1 MNRAPTKWVLLLA
14 GFAAILGLFNLALLL
29 DWRVTEESLKDRFR
43 TGSDL
48 VIPPASDSIPHSSGD
63 WSVVVDKETQLGI
76 PVLVMRAPGYST
88 QPYVRLQKGVRVR
101 YLKNIFSSNQ
111 PDLIYIP
118 GVIGDRVRLRWQ
130 TMGRLDDGTGLWSVG
145 DMEILDD
152 RLYDFGVGPLF
163 VKVRRIDDGVAKQ
176 FETLKE
182 NPAYPHLAN
191 LDPKQVVGYVT
202 LETIIGDCAPLGD
215 ALWCASDTE
224 RLKSQAVVNYKNMVL
239 YPEHLLD
246 KGLKE
251 RVEVL
256 ADPTRWA
263 DELSGGKPSVGKPHP
278 VYTANTLYLIML
290 SVVKNGVD
298 EQERDRVVQVVR
310 DFFDAWVIPDAV
322 EVLPGSL
329 SWPYHFEWNMNWG
342 IRLDPPWYSPYASSR
357 IAAASALLW
366 DITGDER
373 YRELAIGAA
382 NFCGAPIEDGGGEY
396 SMHGFRF
403 SAEYVYNT
411 PPLPNVRVLDGEVT
425 TVLALFDTARILGD
439 SRILQIAMRQGAS
452 LAMALE
458 QYQRPNGDLEF
469 AQYTEDLPDSYRWVL
484 WSGLN
489 CLANAFKDKRF
500 YEVACRFRDH
510 LPAQSIKDN
519 GN

>member
-1 MNRAPTKWVLLLA
+1 
-14 GFAAILGLFNLALLL
+14 
-29 DWRVTEESLKDRFR
+29 LKD
-43 TGSDL
+43 
-48 VIPPASDSIPHSSGD
+48 
-63 WSVVVDKETQLGI
+63 
-76 PVLVMRAPGYST
+76 
-88 QPYVRLQKGVRVR
+88 
-101 YLKNIFSSNQ
+101 
-111 PDLIYIP
+111 
-118 GVIGDRVRLRWQ
+118 
-130 TMGRLDDGTGLWSVG
+130 
-145 DMEILDD
+145 
-152 RLYDFGVGPLF
+152 
-163 VKVRRIDDGVAKQ
+163 
-176 FETLKE
+176 
-182 NPAYPHLAN
+182 NPAFSHLAN

-215 ALWCASDTE
+215 ALWCASDIE
-224 RLKSQAVVNYKNMVL
+224 RLKSQAVVNYKNMML